1 MNFRLLLLLLAALS
15 LNLSCMSSTHM
26 QSGIES
32 GKDSEEQTVSINNVK
47 SHLHFLAN
55 DLLEWR
61 GTGKRGHD
69 IAALYAAGEFAKYGL
84 KKGGNNNSYYQNI
97 SFRESAPVLTSPKL
111 SFEGAQGSF
120 SLSSPAQFVT
130 FADIVSSDS
139 TASAPLVFAGY
150 GIVSSEYDIDDY
162 ANIDVQGKI
171 VVMLPGAPKYLPS
184 EEGAHLSSRTLKRE
198 AATDRGAI
206 GVLFVFTP
214 DFAEVVTYQQV
225 SSYRT
230 SSTLAWLNDA
240 GEPGNTNLAL
250 KGSAMLSQEAA
261 AQLFDYAPTSIDT
274 IYQQLANDELPKGFD
289 IPLVA
294 TLSSQSEH
302 TTMVS
307 PNVVGIVEGSDPIL
321 KHEYIVYTA
330 HLDHT
335 GIAHSVMQDR
345 INNGAMDN
353 AIGSSILLETARMF
367 ANMPVAPKR
376 SIIFVAL
383 TAEESGLL
391 GSQYFARFPT
401 VPKGSIV
408 ANVNL
413 DMPILLYDF
422 SSIVAYGAEH
432 SSIKAAVEVAAKSAN
447 IDMIPDPYPE
457 QNFFTRSDHYSF
469 VEQGIPSVYLD
480 TGTSS
485 FDPNENVE
493 KIVGDFL
500 ANTYHKPSDDLS
512 QNFNWKAMAR
522 FTEVNFRLGLILA
535 NEETKPSW
543 NEGNYFGEKFAQ
555 DKE

>member
-1 MNFRLLLLLLAALS
+1 MLMNSRLRLLLMFTFMLMFA
-15 LNLSCMSSTHM
+15 CTSSVHKPANTYV
-26 QSGIES
+26 
-32 GKDSEEQTVSINNVK
+32 DEQTVSINNVK
-47 SHLHFLAN
+47 SHLHFLAD
-55 DLLEWR
+55 DLLEGR

-69 IAALYAAGEFAKYGL
+69 IAALYVAGEFAKYGL
-84 KKGGNNNSYYQNI
+84 KQGGDDNSYYQNI
-97 SFRESAPVLTSPKL
+97 AFRESSPILTSPKL
-111 SFEGAQGSF
+111 SFEGGKGSF
-120 SLSSPAQFVT
+120 SLSSPSQFVT

-139 TASAPLVFAGY
+139 IANGPLVFVGY
-150 GIVSSEYDIDDY
+150 GIVSPEYNIDDF
-162 ANIDVQGKI
+162 ADVDVQGKI

-184 EEGAHLSSRTLKRE
+184 EEGAHLSSRTLKRKT
-198 AATDRGAI
+198 ATDRGAI

-225 SSYRT
+225 LSYRT
-230 SSTLAWLNDA
+230 SSTLTWLNDS
-240 GEPGNTNLAL
+240 GEPGNANLAL

-274 IYQQLANDELPKGFD
+274 IYQQLANDELPKGFN

-383 TAEESGLL
+383 TGEEAGLL
-391 GSQYFARFPT
+391 GSQFFARFPT
-401 VPKGSIV
+401 VAKGSIV

-422 SSIVAYGAEH
+422 SSIIAYGAEH
-432 SSIKAAVEVAAKSAN
+432 SSIKAAIESAAKSAN
-447 IDMIPDPYPE
+447 VKMIPDPYPE
-457 QNFFTRSDHYSF
+457 QNNFTRSDHYSF

-480 TGTSS
+480 TGTTS
-485 FDPNENVE
+485 FNPNENVDE
-493 KIVGDFL
+493 IVGNFL

-512 QNFNWKAMAR
+512 QNFNWKAMGR
-522 FTEVNFRLGLILA
+522 FTEINFKIGLILA
-535 NEETKPSW
+535 NDDNKPSW

-555 DKE
+555 PQD